1 MAEAK
6 NGDKVRVHY
15 TGRLDDGEV
24 FDSSAQRDPLEFTIG
39 SGEVI
44 PGFDSAVTG
53 MSPGQSKTVVL
64 EPANAYGEYNAEMV
78 HHVSRSQLP
87 EDVELEPGMM
97 VQASQG
103 ENETMLLTIKEIT
116 EKTITLD
123 ANHPLAGKEL
133 TFDIQLVEI
142 V

>member
-64 EPANAYGEYNAEMV
+64 EPANAYGDYNAEMV